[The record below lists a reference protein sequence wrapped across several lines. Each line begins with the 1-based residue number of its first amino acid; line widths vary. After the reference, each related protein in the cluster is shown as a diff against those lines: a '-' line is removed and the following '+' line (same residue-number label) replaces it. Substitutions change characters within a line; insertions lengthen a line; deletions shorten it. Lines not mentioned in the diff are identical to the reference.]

1 MHVQALLVDLD
12 GTLYVGEQPVEGA
25 RAALQTLEA
34 AGIEIRYVTNTT
46 RIPRMAVRERLESLG
61 YDVDEARIYTPAVA
75 AARLLRGKTCLPLV
89 GDALLD
95 DLDGVVFG
103 EVDVECVLV
112 GDLGDEFTYAVLNR
126 AFRALMDGAA
136 LVALQKNRYWQTS
149 GGLSLD
155 AGPFVAALEY
165 ASSTRATMVGKPEE
179 AFFRLALDDLELEP
193 GVLAMVGDDPE
204 ADMAGARAAGLR
216 GIAVR
221 TGKFRDGD
229 EADADLVVESVAELP
244 AALGLG

>member
-1 MHVQALLVDLD
+1 MKGLLVDLD

-25 RAALQTLEA
+25 RGALRKLEA

-46 RIPRMAVRERLESLG
+46 RVPRKAVQEKLQAFG
-61 YDVDEARIYTPAVA
+61 YDVEVVRIFTPAVA
-75 AARLLRGKTCLPLV
+75 AAGLLRGKTCLPLV
-89 GDALLD
+89 GEALLE
-95 DLDGVVFG
+95 DLNSVVVG
-103 EVDVECVLV
+103 EGDMECVLV
-112 GDLGDEFTYAVLNR
+112 GDLADGFTYEVLNR

-149 GGLSLD
+149 DGLSLD

-165 ASSTRATMVGKPEE
+165 ASGKQATVVGKPEE
-179 AFFRLALDDLELEP
+179 AFFRMALDDLGMEP
-193 GVLAMVGDDPE
+193 GEVAMVGDDPVS
-204 ADMAGARAAGLR
+204 DVAGARAAGLR

-221 TGKFRDGD
+221 TGKYRDGD
-229 EADADLVVESVAELP
+229 EADADLVVGSVAELP